1 MLPPL
6 GFSSGRELLNTV
18 LLRRS
23 PGVDLNNRNKR
34 SDKMKHDKLKM
45 LRHTASHIMAQ
56 AVKRLFPDVKL
67 AIGPATEN
75 GFYYDFDTATPLTQG
90 DLSEIEAEMKKI
102 IKKICR

>member
-1 MLPPL
+1 
-6 GFSSGRELLNTV
+6 
-18 LLRRS
+18 
-23 PGVDLNNRNKR
+23 
-34 SDKMKHDKLKM
+34 MKHDKLKM

-102 IKKICR
+102 IKENLPIKRFELPRDEAVALMEKRGEPYKIELINDLPEARR